1 MNLFRI
7 SFMKYYLKFPFR
19 SRFLTKLRDNNIE
32 IFIWKYLCFPS
43 VQSFKDYIS
52 TKWIYFEYCL
62 YCIFL
67 SHHMVQDF
75 GTISRIILLKKI
87 DMKMSEFLFCPII
100 YVVNVRSNLCVIFL
114 ILYFLKI
121 SYGLRFWENLEQI
134 IFIAYLQAIFVSILW
149 NHWSKTCHKNK
160 FI

>member
-75 GTISRIILLKKI
+75 GTISRIILLRKI

-100 YVVNVRSNLCVIFL
+100 YVVNVEINKFMR
-114 ILYFLKI
+114 YI
-121 SYGLRFWENLEQI
+121 SYIVFPEDI
-134 IFIAYLQAIFVSILW
+134 IWFEILGESRTNNIYCLFASYLCFDFVESF
-149 NHWSKTCHKNK
+149 K
-160 FI
+160 